1 MLYNSRHLDE
11 LVIVMKY
18 AIPHQAHHGRFDVR
32 SRRNIQRI
40 RPDAGTPGCDYLAR
54 PLRHLRLKSR
64 AGELL

>member
-32 SRRNIQRI
+32 SGIEPATFVVTGN
-40 RPDAGTPGCDYLAR
+40 
-54 PLRHLRLKSR
+54 
-64 AGELL
+64 